1 MQRNGSAKIL
11 RRREDLEEH
20 AYKKCAQGT
29 RGGTR
34 NEQGGVRTES
44 LRHRLASVTTSP
56 PSLSFQFCNAE
67 VLRFNL
73 AIAAAHVC
81 AKTTPRAKA
90 SLTRIR
96 FEN

>member
-1 MQRNGSAKIL
+1 MQRNGSAKIM
-11 RRREDLEEH
+11 RGGEDLEEH
-20 AYKKCAQGT
+20 AYKKCAHRT

-34 NEQGGVRTES
+34 NEQGGMRTEG
-44 LRHRLASVTTSP
+44 LRYRLASVTTSP

-73 AIAAAHVC
+73 AMAAAHVC
-81 AKTTPRAKA
+81 AQTTPRAKA
-90 SLTRIR
+90 SLTWIR